1 MNKYIVVLLSL
12 VAMFLLMSG
21 CSLIPNQNPT
31 QQYSGNC
38 ARLHN
43 KLGAPFAYT
52 GNSEDALEELRRD
65 MESCYQDAY
74 DKVYGHK

>member
-1 MNKYIVVLLSL
+1 MNRYIVILLSL

-21 CSLIPNQNPT
+21 CSLIPSQNPT

-52 GNSEDALEELRRD
+52 GNGEDALKELKED
-65 MESCYQDAY
+65 MELCYQDAY
-74 DKVYGHK
+74 NKVYGLD